1 MKGCAFCVIQIPC
14 RCSLS
19 TESLYYAPRLI
30 DCYQSADNFSVIH
43 PVNLALL
50 QEFFDESKL
59 GHIFG
64 NSFFPNPVNMSIPDF
79 KFYNHSI
86 SQVLANDQKAHLS
99 LRKIASAV
107 KSDRKIFRTL
117 AEPLIDGQI
126 LIPQS
131 WPRTSDIRGS
141 SIIYIQ

>member
-1 MKGCAFCVIQIPC
+1 
-14 RCSLS
+14 
-19 TESLYYAPRLI
+19 
-30 DCYQSADNFSVIH
+30 
-43 PVNLALL
+43 
-50 QEFFDESKL
+50 
-59 GHIFG
+59 
-64 NSFFPNPVNMSIPDF
+64 MSIQDF

-126 LIPQS
+126 LIPILAKHFRHQ
-131 WPRTSDIRGS
+131 DIFFTRGNWNLGS
-141 SIIYIQ
+141 TLYFVVH